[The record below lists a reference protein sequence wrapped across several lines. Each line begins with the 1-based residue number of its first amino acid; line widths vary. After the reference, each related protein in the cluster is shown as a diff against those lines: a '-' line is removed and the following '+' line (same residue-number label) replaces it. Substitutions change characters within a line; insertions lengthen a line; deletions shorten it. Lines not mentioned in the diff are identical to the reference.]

1 MGQRRGDRGGK
12 RTFLTSR
19 THPMAQ
25 ASVLSCTRPPRSRDL
40 LSTLAERSLIY
51 CLSPSPSVA
60 GSRSKRA
67 AGEVR
72 PPTLDQ
78 PPAYMGGLETGA
90 CKSGKAWIVSR
101 KGKKKKNRLGVGKGT
116 GPVSKETTLSKII
129 PLLLDSY

>member
-1 MGQRRGDRGGK
+1 MGQRRGNRGGK

-19 THPMAQ
+19 THSMAQ

-72 PPTLDQ
+72 APTLDQ

-101 KGKKKKNRLGVGKGT
+101 KGKKKKIGWGWGRELVLFLKK
-116 GPVSKETTLSKII
+116 PLSLKLY
-129 PLLLDSY
+129 PCF